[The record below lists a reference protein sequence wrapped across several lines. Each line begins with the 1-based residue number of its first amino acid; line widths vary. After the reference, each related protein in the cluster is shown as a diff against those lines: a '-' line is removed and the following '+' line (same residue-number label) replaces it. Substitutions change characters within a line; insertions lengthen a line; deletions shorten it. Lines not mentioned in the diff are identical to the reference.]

1 MPIESTGS
9 EPALVENP
17 VVSTAPVPAAS
28 TPAVID
34 ANEKPVPAPEVDP
47 VQKRI
52 DKLTREKRE
61 LEWDRNRW
69 RDQASRPT
77 PAQPA
82 AAAETPKAVPK
93 LEDYNFDEAAY
104 QTALTAH
111 VTAEA
116 ARQVRDEFRKEQ
128 EQLTQRQRTESWRKR
143 ESDFAAKTPD
153 YEDKAYYAPIPD
165 KAVEII
171 RDCEN
176 GPEIA
181 YYLGEHPEEARA
193 LDGMSETAMA
203 RAIGRIESKLA
214 APAVSPAPAP
224 APKPVSK
231 APPPP
236 PKIEAVEPAITKAW
250 NDPAL
255 SQEEFNKRRKQ
266 VIAQRR

>member
-17 VVSTAPVPAAS
+17 VVSTAPVPADS
-28 TPAVID
+28 TPAVAD
-34 ANEKPVPAPEVDP
+34 ANAKPVPPAPEVDP

-61 LEWDRNRW
+61 LEWDRDRW
-69 RDQASRPT
+69 RQQASQQT
-77 PAQPA
+77 PAKPA
-82 AAAETPKAVPK
+82 AAAEAPKAAPK

-104 QTALTAH
+104 QAALTAH

-128 EQLTQRQRTESWRKR
+128 EQLTQRQRTDAWRKR
-143 ESDFAAKTPD
+143 ESEFAAKTPD

-165 KAVEII
+165 KAVSII
-171 RDCEN
+171 QDCEN
-176 GPEIA
+176 GPAIA
-181 YYLGEHPEEARA
+181 YYLGEHPAEAQA
-193 LDGMSETAMA
+193 LEGMSESAMA
-203 RAIGRIESKLA
+203 RAIGRIESKLD
-214 APAVSPAPAP
+214 APPPAPVP

-236 PKIEAVEPAITKAW
+236 PKIEAVEPAISKAW